1 MNHPATL
8 NDVSQLIC
16 FISYTARCPRQTKNN
31 HYFLPTIFRNIKGK
45 KSTSVT
51 SHPTHFKKSSGL
63 PTLISYMIVYKT
75 ILQKSSCAGKWE
87 RSHSSKGQMANRKKG
102 TEFYQLTEYFQ
113 KVLLLC
119 QLLRVLKYIDA

>member
-16 FISYTARCPRQTKNN
+16 FISYTARCPRQTKNS
-31 HYFLPTIFRNIKGK
+31 HYFLPTSFRNIKGK
-45 KSTSVT
+45 KTTSVT
-51 SHPTHFKKSSGL
+51 SYPTHLKKSSGL
-63 PTLISYMIVYKT
+63 PTLISHMIVYKT

-87 RSHSSKGQMANRKKG
+87 RSHSPKGQMANRKKG
-102 TEFYQLTEYFQ
+102 NEFYQLIEYFQ